1 MIRRGF
7 SLIETIIYVAI
18 LAVSVVTLSSMFVAS
33 LQTQSLVDAQHRLLD
48 AQRATEIAIQ
58 ARLSEAHSVTTPA
71 SGSGSTLV
79 ISSPTAGQD
88 PVTFALSGTTLT
100 MKLGAGTAAAIT
112 PPDVRVTAFTATRL
126 SGSPASV
133 RVTITYAVSTA
144 KSTLT
149 ATSVFTITLRYV

>member
-1 MIRRGF
+1 MVRRGF
-7 SLIETIIYVAI
+7 SLLETVIYVAI
-18 LAVSVVTLSSMFVAS
+18 LALSVVALSSIFTAS

-48 AQRATEIAIQ
+48 AQRATELAVQ
-58 ARLSEAHSVTTPA
+58 SRLSEARTVTTPV
-71 SGSGSTLV
+71 SGSASTLV

-100 MKLGAGTAAAIT
+100 MKLGAAAAAPIT

-133 RVTITYAVSTA
+133 HITIVYAVRTA
-144 KSTLT
+144 KATLT
-149 ATSVFTITLRYV
+149 ATSVFTITLRYD